1 MTTTASVAATT
12 HTSRW
17 QALADRVL
25 AGEPA
30 TRDDALAVL
39 QASDLELL
47 DLLAAS
53 YRIRHAHFGNVVK
66 MNFLVNAKSGHCPE
80 DCGYCSQSKFA
91 KEADIPRYRLY
102 TENEIVEHADRCVE
116 LGATTC
122 CIVISGRGPSEREVG
137 RVCDG
142 VRAVKSKY
150 PDIKVCACLGLL
162 TPDQA
167 IELKQ
172 AGVERLN
179 HNLNTSEGHYDN
191 VCKTHSYADRV
202 ATLQAA
208 AAAGLSLCSGGITGM
223 GESDADLVDMTFA
236 LRDLNVDSIPVNFL
250 VSIDGTPM
258 AGQDDLDPRRCLKVV
273 CMVRFVH
280 PDREIRLSGGRETH
294 LRGMQTMG
302 LYPANALFVAD
313 YLTTPGQ
320 EPAAD
325 IQMIED
331 AGFVVE
337 TLDAMRSRC

>member
-1 MTTTASVAATT
+1 MMSTTAAATT
-12 HTSRW
+12 TTSRW
-17 QALADRVL
+17 AALADRVL
-25 AGEPA
+25 TGEPA
-30 TRDDALAVL
+30 TREDALAVL

-47 DLLAAS
+47 DLLAAA
-53 YRIRHAHFGNVVK
+53 YRVRHAHFGNIVK

-80 DCGYCSQSKFA
+80 DCGYCSQGKNA
-91 KEADIPRYRLY
+91 KAADIPRYKLY
-102 TENEIVEHADRCVE
+102 TEEQIVEHADRCVG

-122 CIVISGRGPSEREVG
+122 CIVISGRGPSERELT

-142 VRAVKSKY
+142 VRSVKSKY
-150 PDIKVCACLGLL
+150 PDLKICACLGLL

-167 IELKQ
+167 IDLKQ

-179 HNLNTSEGHYDN
+179 HNLNTSEQHYDSI
-191 VCKTHSYADRV
+191 CATHTYADRV
-202 ATLQAA
+202 QTLKAA

-258 AGQDDLDPRRCLKVV
+258 QGRDELDPRRCLKVV

-280 PDREIRLSGGRETH
+280 PDREIRLSGGREVH
-294 LRGMQTMG
+294 LRSMQTMG

-320 EPAAD
+320 APSAD
-325 IQMIED
+325 VQMIED

-337 TLDAMRSRC
+337 TLDHMRGRCS